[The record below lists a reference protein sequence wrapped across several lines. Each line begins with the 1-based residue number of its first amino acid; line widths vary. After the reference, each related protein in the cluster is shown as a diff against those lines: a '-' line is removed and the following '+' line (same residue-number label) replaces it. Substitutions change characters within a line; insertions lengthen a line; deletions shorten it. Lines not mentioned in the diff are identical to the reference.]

1 MRKKWKRCTKLTNIT
16 WFKCAGEFPGKP
28 IAAHP
33 YELSYRIPIRIGQAW
48 NKLYPVVSGF
58 KVIVRFGIAA
68 QTVHKINI
76 MVVQLLAEQLIQ
88 SIDTTHHS
96 KKVGGELVGT
106 ETIEP
111 KCTYN

>member
-1 MRKKWKRCTKLTNIT
+1 MRKKWKRCTELTNI
-16 WFKCAGEFPGKP
+16 KCTREFPGKP

-48 NKLYPVVSGF
+48 NKLYPVVFGF
-58 KVIVRFGIAA
+58 KVIVKFGIAA

-88 SIDTTHHS
+88 SADTTHHS
-96 KKVGGELVGT
+96 EKVGGELVGT
-106 ETIEP
+106 ETIES